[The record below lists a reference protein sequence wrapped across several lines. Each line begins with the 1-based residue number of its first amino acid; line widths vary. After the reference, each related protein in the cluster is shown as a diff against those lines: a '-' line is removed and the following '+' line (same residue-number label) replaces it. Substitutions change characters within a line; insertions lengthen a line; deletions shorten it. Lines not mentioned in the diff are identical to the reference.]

1 MKWYEIFKSGI
12 QTDNN
17 GESREWTNG
26 DLDTMVAL
34 YNEQEPD
41 EKHTAPIILGHV
53 ESNTPAFGWV
63 DKLKRVGNTLM
74 ATFKDVEPQFQELVN
89 AGRYKTVSAAFYED
103 LKLRHLAFLGANV
116 PAVKGLEAIQFTQ
129 EENNYSEYTNC
140 FVFQQKGIT
149 SMDEFQKSLLE
160 FAKITFSA
168 DVVAQLEEY
177 INTYN
182 EKNPPKAP
190 EATADKPA
198 DAPTPPEAP
207 KPEFSEAEEL
217 TKLRKQVFELQTKQ
231 RNYEFSELMAKHK
244 VPDNLKEDIRG
255 LLGNTFEFSEEN
267 NAKLEAF
274 LKKLPTLE
282 LTHEFAERGTA
293 QTGNVFDEI
302 KQQIKYLEEKK

>member
-1 MKWYEIFKSGI
+1 MKWYEIFRSGE

-26 DLDTMVAL
+26 DLDTMVTL
-34 YNEQEPD
+34 YNEQEPE

-74 ATFKDVEPQFQELVN
+74 ATFKDVEPQFKELVN
-89 AGRYKTVSAAFYED
+89 AGRYKTVSAAFYDD

-116 PAVKGLEAIQFTQ
+116 PAIKGLEAIQFSQ
-129 EENNYSEYTNC
+129 EGKNYCEYTNC

-149 SMDEFQKSLLE
+149 SMDEFQKALLE

-168 DVVAQLEEY
+168 DVVAQIEEY

-190 EATADKPA
+190 EPPAEKPA
-198 DAPTPPEAP
+198 ETPTPPEAA
-207 KPEFSEAEEL
+207 KPEFSESEEI

-255 LLGNTFEFSEEN
+255 LLGNSFEFSEEN

-274 LKKLPTLE
+274 LKKLPKPE
-282 LTHEFAERGTA
+282 LTHEFAEKENA

-302 KQQIKYLEEKK
+302 KKQIDYLEKK

>member
-26 DLDTMVAL
+26 DLDTMVTL

-89 AGRYKTVSAAFYED
+89 AGRYKTVSAAFYDD

-116 PAVKGLEAIQFTQ
+116 PAVKGLEAIQFSQ
-129 EENNYSEYTNC
+129 EGNNYNEYTNC

-177 INTYN
+177 IGTFN
-182 EKNPPKAP
+182 EKKA
-190 EATADKPA
+190 E
-198 DAPTPPEAP
+198 TPPEETTPPASVDEEKP
-207 KPEFSEAEEL
+207 KPEFSESEEVA
-217 TKLRKQVFELQTKQ
+217 KLRKQVFELQTKQ
-231 RNYEFSELMAKHK
+231 RNYEFSELMAKHN
-244 VPDNLKEDIRG
+244 VPEAMRTPIRG
-255 LLGNTFEFSEEN
+255 LLGNNFEFTEEGSKN
-267 NAKLEAF
+267 LVEL
-274 LKKLPTLE
+274 LKFISKPDI
-282 LTHEFAERGTA
+282 THEFAEKNTA